1 MRQALELAL
10 EALEE
15 AWYHVG
21 TFQPTE
27 KAIDLYDEARAA
39 IKEALAQPEQ
49 EPKCGAIIEVFGKDW
64 RLEYMS
70 LPVGK
75 HKLYTQQYIYTAP
88 QPQMHPCAG
97 RNCGSTNPNLHSAEC
112 FEDYEKATGMAQP
125 EQEPVEWK
133 LMPRDATDAML
144 KAMDECS
151 TEGYDERL
159 YAGHAASVYMA
170 AWDEAPTP
178 PQPERYITD
187 AMKVRQAVAQALLDD
202 VYAEE
207 LEQPEAKQSGT
218 ISITTP
224 APIAYLCE
232 NATGHKYFRW
242 KKPSNV
248 YKPIPLYT
256 TPPQRKPLT
265 DEQIAEM
272 WLEILG
278 STPPSG
284 IHEDGL
290 QPWRFARAIEAAHGI
305 KE

>member
-1 MRQALELAL
+1 MRKALELAL
-10 EALEE
+10 EALEDRTSLMK
-15 AWYHVG
+15 W
-21 TFQPTE
+21 Q
-27 KAIDLYDEARAA
+27 IARDAV
-39 IKEALAQPEQ
+39 KEALAQPEQ
-49 EPKCGAIIEVFGKDW
+49 EPVA
-64 RLEYMS
+64 
-70 LPVGK
+70 
-75 HKLYTQQYIYTAP
+75 
-88 QPQMHPCAG
+88 
-97 RNCGSTNPNLHSAEC
+97 
-112 FEDYEKATGMAQP
+112 
-125 EQEPVEWK
+125 WK
-133 LMPRDATDAML
+133 LMPREATREML
-144 KAMDECS
+144 EAMDECS

-170 AWDEAPTP
+170 AWDAQQ

-256 TPPQRKPLT
+256 TPPQRTWVGLT
-265 DEQIAEM
+265 DEEIADCAEKM
-272 WLEILG
+272 EA
-278 STPPSG
+278 SDPTDSF
-284 IHEDGL
+284 
-290 QPWRFARAIEAAHGI
+290 WREFFRGIEA
-305 KE
+305 KLKDKNL